1 MKQAKWGGGGGGE
14 EEEEVEEEDKD
25 ATTTVSDT
33 VIVIAINECQH
44 HRDCLSLWKVA
55 TTTHN
60 YNCWEMGAMITLQS
74 RRSYSSKYVL
84 CDGVAVMYRYV
95 CLHVYIYIYRNVVR
109 GCNRVGNIDMY
120 VACPQLTIRE
130 IEGYCSTIPIVRT
143 NNDAYFRIESSRA

>member
-1 MKQAKWGGGGGGE
+1 MKQAKWGGGEGGEE

-84 CDGVAVMYRYV
+84 CDGVAVMYV
-95 CLHVYIYIYRNVVR
+95 CLHVYIYIYIYIYICVCVCH
-109 GCNRVGNIDMY
+109 GVI
-120 VACPQLTIRE
+120 
-130 IEGYCSTIPIVRT
+130 
-143 NNDAYFRIESSRA
+143 